1 MVLQNLGSTSGD
13 EIGEMEPA
21 CYTDIV
27 REPVALYREFLPCEA
42 LRAHVSAIFSF
53 APAHVCTA
61 PHRAV
66 LREVAF
72 QEATFC
78 SPQFADGHVSMVF
91 ELGRTCDGDGR
102 WAADSTA
109 LRGTVNGPMSG
120 VGRTEGSD
128 RPEMIGIYFRP
139 AGVAPFLRL
148 AISDL
153 ADRAVM
159 VEALWGTPG
168 SRVAGELCGLAEGD
182 RIAHVES
189 ALLARLGIGRWRTG
203 TVDVARLAAHVMR
216 RRGRVTVE
224 GLAHAAGVSRQH
236 LTREFR
242 AQLGIGP
249 KLYTRIARFQS
260 GLVYAGC
267 RDRVAWADAAVEMG
281 YADQSHMIAEF
292 RQFSALTPAALASR
306 EWFHPFIERARDQA
320 SRYSHV
326 GSPACRSR
334 RFARIEPLDSERG
347 HSMAEEV

>member
-1 MVLQNLGSTSGD
+1 MLHNLGSAPGH

-21 CYTDIV
+21 CYTGIV
-27 REPVALYREFLPCEA
+27 PQPVALYREFIPCEA
-42 LRAHVSAIFSF
+42 LRPHVYAIFSF
-53 APAHVCTA
+53 APAHVSIA
-61 PHRAV
+61 PHRPLV
-66 LREVAF
+66 REVAF

-91 ELGRTCDGDGR
+91 ELGRTCDGAGR
-102 WAADSTA
+102 WVADSSG

-159 VEALWGTPG
+159 VEDLWGTPG
-168 SRVAGELCGLAEGD
+168 SRVPGDLCGLAEGD

-189 ALLARLGIGRWRTG
+189 ALLARLGIGRRRAG
-203 TVDVARLAAHVMR
+203 TVDVARLAAHVIH

-242 AQLGIGP
+242 AHLGIGP
-249 KLYTRIARFQS
+249 KLYIRLARFQS
-260 GLVYAGC
+260 GLVYAGS
-267 RDRVAWADAAVEMG
+267 RGKVAWADAAVEMG

-320 SRYSHV
+320 SR
-326 GSPACRSR
+326 
-334 RFARIEPLDSERG
+334 
-347 HSMAEEV
+347 

>member
-1 MVLQNLGSTSGD
+1 VLYN
-13 EIGEMEPA
+13 
-21 CYTDIV
+21 IV
-27 REPVALYREFLPCEA
+27 RQPVALYREFLPCEA
-42 LRAHVSAIFSF
+42 LRAHVYAIFSF
-53 APAHVCTA
+53 APAHVSTP
-61 PHRAV
+61 PHRPL

-72 QEATFC
+72 QDATFC

-102 WAADSTA
+102 WTADSIG
-109 LRGTVNGPMSG
+109 LRGTVNGPMSA

-128 RPEMIGIYFRP
+128 RPEMIGIYFQP
-139 AGVAPFLRL
+139 AGVAPFLRI

-159 VEALWGTPG
+159 VEDVWGTPG
-168 SRVAGELCGLAEGD
+168 SRVPGELCGLAEGD

-189 ALLARLGIGRWRTG
+189 ALLARLGIGRRRTG
-203 TVDVARLAAHVMR
+203 TIDVARLAAHVIH

-224 GLAHAAGVSRQH
+224 ELAHAAGVSRQH

-242 AQLGIGP
+242 AHLGIGP
-249 KLYTRIARFQS
+249 KLYTRLARFQS

-267 RDRVAWADAAVEMG
+267 RGRVAWADASVEMG

-306 EWFHPFIERARDQA
+306 EWFHPFIERARDRA
-320 SRYSHV
+320 SRCSHV
-326 GSPACRSR
+326 GWPR
-334 RFARIEPLDSERG
+334 
-347 HSMAEEV
+347 EV